1 MEDGHDVDGR
11 NALQSDETAGIL
23 KQLKDEMS
31 ADLTAF
37 KKKALDRNTNHHDLT
52 KAGTEEIFVLTEAI
66 AEKETAAL
74 KLEQSAKEWRRG
86 HHLGET
92 SATEAE
98 SLVWLAPSCLE
109 HEATSQEGV
118 KKFDFFMP
126 TVRNTSADELERY
139 GLFKKSK
146 ASVAKLNALNPEPVF
161 GIASMSKNPIN
172 GVETIVGDG
181 RVFKMTLDA
190 HTFELVHQKTSLS
203 TDDFCNHPEKIADV
217 YYAEM
222 VEMFKRSHHHQV
234 SHREEECRRVMH
246 RIRLL
251 DC

>member
-1 MEDGHDVDGR
+1 M
-11 NALQSDETAGIL
+11 
-23 KQLKDEMS
+23 
-31 ADLTAF
+31 
-37 KKKALDRNTNHHDLT
+37 T
-52 KAGTEEIFVLTEAI
+52 KAIG
-66 AEKETAAL
+66 EKETVAL
-74 KLEQSAKEWRRG
+74 KLEQSAKEVAQRPPPWRDKCNRG
-86 HHLGET
+86 REFGVACT
-92 SATEAE
+92 
-98 SLVWLAPSCLE
+98 LVFGARGYKPRR
-109 HEATSQEGV
+109 V
-118 KKFDFFMP
+118 KKIDLFMP
-126 TVRNTSADELERY
+126 TVHNTSADELERY

-161 GIASMSKNPIN
+161 GITSMSKNPIN
-172 GVETIVGDG
+172 GVETIVRDG
-181 RVFKMTLDA
+181 RVFNMTLDA
-190 HTFELVHQKTSLS
+190 HSFELVHQKTSLS